1 MHRTFIS
8 FCVAAFVVGAF
19 GLGSF
24 KQDSSSPP
32 LHRADFH
39 LKRKDHSQLKP
50 SDLSPISSLNN
61 KRLAL
66 RGGGLPIL
74 LLGAAALTAT
84 ASNEGV
90 RSRFLKALSNVRIGP
105 YQLKQKP
112 RLKKVVDVAP
122 QKQAAKAATL
132 DVRNGTWASEV
143 LDEVEVF
150 NRPFASFI

>member
-1 MHRTFIS
+1 M
-8 FCVAAFVVGAF
+8 
-19 GLGSF
+19 GSLQ
-24 KQDSSSPP
+24 QDSSIPP
-32 LHRADFH
+32 LHRSDFH
-39 LKRKDHSQLKP
+39 LKRKDQSQLKS
-50 SDLSPISSLNN
+50 SDVSPISSLKN
-61 KRLAL
+61 KRLTL

-112 RLKKVVDVAP
+112 RLKKVVDVP
-122 QKQAAKAATL
+122 PPKQSGLGTKAATL
-132 DVRNGTWASEV
+132 DVRNGTWACEV

-150 NRPFASFI
+150 NRLFALFIGSARSL